1 MMSTLRRII
10 KAVTTPRN
18 KCGVDG
24 FSCGKCA
31 ACVRKEE
38 QRWNSIW
45 KQKYGQQE
53 AEYYSRAS
61 LDPRLS
67 SAGQSSLNN
76 NWPVDEGDYSLIS
89 SKYAADRKRKAAGV
103 SKKKASRR
111 AGSRVSPPS
120 A

>member
-1 MMSTLRRII
+1 MMSTIRRII

-24 FSCGKCA
+24 FTCGKCA

-38 QRWNSIW
+38 ERWNAIW
-45 KQKYGQQE
+45 QQKYGQQE

-76 NWPVDEGDYSLIS
+76 NWPIDEGDYSLLS
-89 SKYAADRKRKAAGV
+89 SATAVARRKKAAGV
-103 SKKKASRR
+103 SKKRPNPR
-111 AGSRVSPPS
+111 AGSRVSPRS
-120 A
+120 